1 MVIFLSFSLKAY
13 ESSID
18 YDKFTLSGYP
28 DRIKLFNALARIS
41 ISSIKTL
48 NFLDISSFPSSLIK
62 LVFVEEIYILF
73 FNSSVSFMEEVTS

>member
-18 YDKFTLSGYP
+18 NDKFTLSGYP
-28 DRIKLFNALARIS
+28 DWIKLFNTLTRIS

-48 NFLDISSFPSSLIK
+48 NFLVISSFPSSLIK

-73 FNSSVSFMEEVTS
+73 FNSSISFMEEVTS